1 MNSSESDSSSDDEGP
16 KERKPDKVVAKA
28 SKTGVRQ
35 TCIIPD
41 ASQPILATIAGPI
54 EPWLPCPENLPN
66 HPTMVKFLFFIPVH
80 NPCTVQLLR
89 APFQLGLT

>member
-16 KERKPDKVVAKA
+16 KERKPDKVVQKTAKG
-28 SKTGVRQ
+28 GVRQ

-66 HPTMVKFLFFIPVH
+66 HPTMVNFLFFYSG
-80 NPCTVQLLR
+80 T
-89 APFQLGLT
+89 